1 MKREFTLTLD
11 DVEYPVVADGDTIT
25 VNGRPFTVEVA
36 DDPSL
41 RPSSVQATGSGQG
54 GAVLVD
60 GIAYDV
66 ALEGETATVGGE
78 SYSVHVSGLAVTPV
92 AAVAAPAAPAVE
104 MAGAG
109 AVLAIM
115 PGKIIR
121 VLVEVGQ
128 QVEEG
133 EPVCV
138 LEAMKMENELRA
150 RQGGV
155 VRTVRVKPGD
165 DVEKDQVLMEIE

>member
-1 MKREFTLTLD
+1 MKREFILTLD
-11 DVEYPVVADGDTIT
+11 NVAYPVVAEDDTIT
-25 VNGRPFTVEVA
+25 VNDRPFTVEVT
-36 DDPSL
+36 DD
-41 RPSSVQATGSGQG
+41 

-66 ALEGETATVGGE
+66 ALGGETATVGEE
-78 SYSVHVSGLAVTPV
+78 SYTVQVSGLAMTATAPSPTPSS
-92 AAVAAPAAPAVE
+92 PAAPTA
-104 MAGAG
+104 AGAG

-138 LEAMKMENELRA
+138 LEAMKMENELHA
-150 RQGGV
+150 RQSG
-155 VRTVRVKPGD
+155 TVRAVHVKPGD
-165 DVEKDQVLMEIE
+165 DVEKDQVLVEIE

>member
-11 DVEYPVVADGDTIT
+11 NIEYPVIAEDDAVV
-25 VNGRPFTVEVA
+25 VNGRSFAVEIT
-36 DDPSL
+36 DE
-41 RPSSVQATGSGQG
+41 

-66 ALEGETATVGGE
+66 ALEDETAIVGE
-78 SYSVHVSGLAVTPV
+78 DSYPVQVTGLEMTATASSAAPSGP
-92 AAVAAPAAPAVE
+92 AAVPVTG
-104 MAGAG
+104 AGAG

-121 VLVEVGQ
+121 VMVEVGQ

-138 LEAMKMENELRA
+138 LEAMKMENELNA
-150 RQGGV
+150 GQSGI
-155 VRTVRVKPGD
+155 VRTLHVKPGD
-165 DVEKDQVLMEIE
+165 DVEKDQVLAEIE

>member
-1 MKREFTLTLD
+1 MKREFILTLD
-11 DVEYPVVADGDTIT
+11 NVAYPVVAEDDTIT
-25 VNGRPFTVEVA
+25 VNGRPFTVEVT
-36 DDPSL
+36 DD
-41 RPSSVQATGSGQG
+41 

-66 ALEGETATVGGE
+66 ALEGETATVEEE
-78 SYSVHVSGLAVTPV
+78 SYTVQVSGLAMTATAPSP
-92 AAVAAPAAPAVE
+92 APSSPAAPTA
-104 MAGAG
+104 AGAG

-138 LEAMKMENELRA
+138 LEAMKMENELHA
-150 RQGGV
+150 RQSG
-155 VRTVRVKPGD
+155 TVRAVHVKPGD
-165 DVEKDQVLMEIE
+165 DVEKDQVLVEIE